1 MHAPPVRP
9 VVTVVRTA
17 ACHFCEDAT
26 AALHEL
32 NDEFPFTVVLID
44 ATEPG
49 GSALLREHRPAM
61 FPLVLVDGAYFSAGR
76 LPRGKLRKLLAA
88 RTTVG
93 AA

>member
-1 MHAPPVRP
+1 MHAPHTGP

-26 AALHEL
+26 VALREL
-32 NDEFPFTVVLID
+32 SHEFPLSVVLVD
-44 ATEPG
+44 ATEPR

-76 LPRGKLRKLLAA
+76 LPRGKLRKLLVA